1 MRDSLL
7 AQAMAGFWPALAVV
21 DPLRI
26 EAWDR
31 QGLTIAQLRL
41 MSVLLFE
48 DSRTVG
54 ELADGLDVKMP
65 TITGMT
71 DRLVRMGMIERKDDP
86 VDRRV
91 VRIGLSEGGRRAM
104 REIEDA
110 GREFLAPVFE
120 RLGAERVR
128 DLIAVFDE
136 FVEAARQVREEAR
149 TRQFAAAAQGAGT

>member
-1 MRDSLL
+1 MRDTLL
-7 AQAMAGFWPALAVV
+7 NQAMAGFWPALAVV

-26 EAWDR
+26 EAWDN

-41 MSVLLFE
+41 MSMLLFE

-54 ELADGLDVKMP
+54 ELADNLDVKMP
-65 TITGMT
+65 TVTGMT
-71 DRLVRMGMIERKDDP
+71 DRLVRMGMIERHDDP

-91 VRIGLSEGGRRAM
+91 VRIGLSEAGRRAM
-104 REIEDA
+104 REIEHA

-120 RLGAERVR
+120 RLGAQRVR

-136 FVEAARQVREEAR
+136 FVEAARQVREESR
-149 TRQFAAAAQGAGT
+149 SRLAAVSAKGAQ